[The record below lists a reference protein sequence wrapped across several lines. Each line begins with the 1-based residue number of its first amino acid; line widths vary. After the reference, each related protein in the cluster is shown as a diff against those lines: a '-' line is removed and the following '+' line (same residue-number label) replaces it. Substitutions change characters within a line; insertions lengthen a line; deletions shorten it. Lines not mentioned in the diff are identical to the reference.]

1 MNIQLKHIFL
11 FSTASFLLTIS
22 HLPSIDII
30 IATEEGET
38 ILFDVDPNDSIKELI
53 EGANINKSTLNEIMQ
68 PRFEDHRDYYAPT
81 SEAALKDMRFIIS
94 TLGNEPLLKLK
105 QHKKNLTEAG
115 DRLKDVHPLNF
126 WKEIFSDEKMTSA
139 FHNIKRRGKVW
150 KSFIK
155 GMGKSLQEAV
165 DGNNLKD
172 EYIQDFASKV
182 NIDVNFIKDSLQ
194 KCDWS
199 EFAKQL
205 LNHVPRQGNID
216 RYNQ

>member
-1 MNIQLKHIFL
+1 MNIQLKHIFIFL
-11 FSTASFLLTIS
+11 TASSLLTIS
-22 HLPSIDII
+22 QLSSVHVI
-30 IATEEGET
+30 IATEEGES
-38 ILFDVDPNDSIKELI
+38 IFFDVDPNDSINDLI
-53 EGANINKSTLNEIMQ
+53 EANVKQSSLNEIMQ
-68 PRFEDHRDYYAPT
+68 PRFQDHRDYYAPT

-115 DRLKDVHPLNF
+115 DRLNNVHPLNF

-139 FHNIKRRGKVW
+139 FHNIKRRSKVW

-165 DGNNLKD
+165 DGDNLKD

-182 NIDVNFIKDSLQ
+182 NIDVNHIKDSLQ

-205 LNHVPRQGNID
+205 LTHVPRHGNAD
-216 RYNQ
+216 RYDQ